1 MSCINAKV
9 NKAYTSPQLEVVRK
23 DFLEQYDVALRS
35 LKLSCVITDVFPDKN
50 LFVSRVNNAAN
61 INVSVLC
68 SIGILDRT
76 HELFYVR
83 EGVFLLSD
91 GKKLKVLKYELSE

>member
-23 DFLEQYDVALRS
+23 DSFEQCDVALRS
-35 LKLSCVITDVFPDKN
+35 LKLSCIITNVFADKN
-50 LFVSRVNNAAN
+50 ISVARVNKAAN